1 MLYYSR
7 HHPKE
12 DIQMKKQIRFMPLAL
27 ALTLGYTLSTNAESY
42 SWNGAE
48 GDSWSNGSSWLP
60 IGVPGASDTAAF
72 AASATIA
79 LPADAT
85 VSAIEVSENARV
97 HLTGN
102 GTKIAAR
109 EMDVNP
115 ARTIKPSFT
124 VSSKE
129 GRAYALTVGYRSSS
143 AAEIAFSCDGSPA
156 ITVKLPANATRGIV
170 QSPRPLAV
178 PAGASVIR
186 WALVSGAPDFQL
198 VGLQLT

>member
-1 MLYYSR
+1 
-7 HHPKE
+7 
-12 DIQMKKQIRFMPLAL
+12 MKKQIRFMPLAL

-48 GDSWSNGSSWLP
+48 GDSWSNGSCWLP
-60 IGVPGASDTAAF
+60 AGVPGASDTAAF
-72 AASATIA
+72 AASATVA

-85 VSAIEVSENARV
+85 VSAIEVSGNARV

-143 AAEIAFSCDGSPA
+143 TA
-156 ITVKLPANATRGIV
+156 
-170 QSPRPLAV
+170 
-178 PAGASVIR
+178 
-186 WALVSGAPDFQL
+186 
-198 VGLQLT
+198 

>member
-1 MLYYSR
+1 MAGDP
-7 HHPKE
+7 PKG
-12 DIQMKKQIRFMPLAL
+12 IH
-27 ALTLGYTLSTNAESY
+27 
-42 SWNGAE
+42 
-48 GDSWSNGSSWLP
+48 
-60 IGVPGASDTAAF
+60 
-72 AASATIA
+72 A
-79 LPADAT
+79 LP
-85 VSAIEVSENARV
+85 
-97 HLTGN
+97 
-102 GTKIAAR
+102 GTIAAR

-156 ITVKLPANATRGIV
+156 VTVKLPANATRGIV
-170 QSPRPLAV
+170 QSPCPLAV

-198 VGLQLT
+198 VGLQLK